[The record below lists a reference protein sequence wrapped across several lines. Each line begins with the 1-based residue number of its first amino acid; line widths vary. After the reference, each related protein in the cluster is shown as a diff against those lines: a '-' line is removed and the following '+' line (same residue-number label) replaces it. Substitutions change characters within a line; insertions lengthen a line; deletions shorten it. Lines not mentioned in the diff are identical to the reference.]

1 MKKEVLKRHFYKRY
15 GRKERAEDE
24 YILKPKGRM
33 PEESIQM
40 SKDNPPLREGYK
52 GVSPARPMDGFFT
65 AIWVKIRN
73 LERQGKDYSKM
84 LDCIKGGY

>member
-1 MKKEVLKRHFYKRY
+1 MEGKNELRMNISSN
-15 GRKERAEDE
+15 RKEGCRRKA
-24 YILKPKGRM
+24 
-33 PEESIQM
+33 
-40 SKDNPPLREGYK
+40 SKCLRTTSLLERDIK
-52 GVSPARPMDGFFT
+52 EFHRRARPMDGFFT

>member
-40 SKDNPPLREGYK
+40 SKDNLPLREGYK
-52 GVSPARPMDGFFT
+52 GVSPAGAPYGWLFHRH
-65 AIWVKIRN
+65 
-73 LERQGKDYSKM
+73 LGKDKEFRASGERLLKNA
-84 LDCIKGGY
+84 